1 MTVGRVR
8 GQTDPL
14 LVETTA
20 MAGAT
25 AKVMA
30 SAKMTAL
37 AKVIAIGAALRR
49 LSEPLAGA
57 PSKSAPGLSPASSPG
72 LPTAMGSTL
81 ATTEAPGLA
90 DERRPDTN
98 RPDDRRP
105 IAARSPDL
113 LHSAGFR
120 FAMVYAGLL
129 AVSAAVLAF
138 YLWWA
143 TAGLLDRQTDAA
155 IRADAQGLSER
166 WSEGGLPMLV
176 LTIRERLEQNVD
188 DDALYLLVNSDLQ
201 PIAGAGNLRGWPDQ
215 VTQPDH
221 LYELS
226 VTRAGASTV
235 AQVERYDLPGGYHL
249 LIGRDVQARVKLREL
264 LADALLWGLVVVGV
278 MALAGAF
285 IVRSLFRRTLANVSA
300 TAAAISTGDFSHRVR
315 VSGRGDEFDQ
325 LAETINDM
333 LDRIGRLMEGVREVS
348 NAIAHDLR
356 TPITRARARLE
367 DAALH
372 ASTPDELHAAI
383 ERATGDLDGIVAVFQ
398 ALLRISEIE
407 AGARRSAFTALDLAG
422 VLEDVAEFYEPVAE
436 ANGLR
441 LVLDVPAGL
450 QVHGDPAMV
459 RQAVT
464 NLTDNAV
471 KFSPPGGEVRLSAA
485 AEGSVVEIVVAD
497 QGPGIPLEDR
507 ARATERFFRGE
518 AARST
523 PGSGLGLALVQ
534 AVAHLHGGALH
545 LEDAS
550 PGLRAA
556 LTLPASG

>member
-1 MTVGRVR
+1 LGR
-8 GQTDPL
+8 P
-14 LVETTA
+14 
-20 MAGAT
+20 
-25 AKVMA
+25 
-30 SAKMTAL
+30 
-37 AKVIAIGAALRR
+37 
-49 LSEPLAGA
+49 
-57 PSKSAPGLSPASSPG
+57 
-72 LPTAMGSTL
+72 
-81 ATTEAPGLA
+81 
-90 DERRPDTN
+90 
-98 RPDDRRP
+98 
-105 IAARSPDL
+105 PDL

-143 TAGLLDRQTDAA
+143 TAGLLDRQTEAA

-166 WSEGGLPMLV
+166 WSEGGLPALV

-188 DDALYLLVNSDLQ
+188 DDAIYLLVDPDLLTL
-201 PIAGAGNLRGWPDQ
+201 AGNLRGWPDSVQ
-215 VTQPDH
+215 RPDV
-221 LYELS
+221 LYELA
-226 VTRAGASTV
+226 VTRAGARAL
-235 AQVERYDLPGGYHL
+235 AQVQRYDLPGGYHL
-249 LIGRDVQARVKLREL
+249 LIGRDVQARAKLRTL
-264 LADALLWGLVVVGV
+264 LADALLWGLVVVAV

-300 TAAAISTGDFSHRVR
+300 TAAAISAGDFSRRVR

-333 LDRIGRLMEGVREVS
+333 LDRIGRLMEGVRAVS

-372 ASTPDELHAAI
+372 AETPGELHAAI
-383 ERATGDLDGIVAVFQ
+383 ERATDDLDGIVAVFQ

-407 AGARRSAFTALDLAG
+407 AGSRRSAFTSLDLAA
-422 VLEDVAEFYEPVAE
+422 VLADVAELYGPLAE
-436 ANGLR
+436 ENGLR

-450 QVHGDPAMV
+450 QVASLPRPTLPRPTLPRPTSPSPTSPSPVLPSPVLPGPILPGPILPVRGDPEML

-464 NLTDNAV
+464 NLIDNAV
-471 KFSPPGGEVRLSAA
+471 KFSPPGGEVRLSAVA
-485 AEGSVVEIVVAD
+485 GPDGVEITVAD
-497 QGPGIPLEDR
+497 QGPGIPSEDR

-534 AVAHLHGGALH
+534 AVAHLHGGTLR
-545 LEDAS
+545 LEDAG
-550 PGLRAA
+550 PGLRAT
-556 LTLPASG
+556 LSLPAGG